1 MSILWVGILLG
12 TGFSAGLVGG
22 LLGIGGCSII
32 LPILI
37 FVFNYSEPIAIGT
50 TITAVIITATSGAI
64 AHIRLKNVD
73 HKTSGI
79 VNLTGSIGA
88 AIGSIILF
96 WIMDQLW
103 LLDVI
108 LGLAF
113 IYTSIRMMYEGALK
127 RGPGLAKSSKTGSL
141 DAKVVP
147 GSSWLKAVLGL
158 GVGVITGI
166 VGLGGGYMLM
176 PLYIY
181 VLHSPVKIAVGTS
194 LESFIGQAVVSSGFK
209 LCQGIVDILAA
220 ICLGVGT
227 AIGAQV
233 GARLVPKVP
242 AWFIK
247 ALFGAVFFVVSVKFL
262 CKGLGI
268 PFF

>member
-1 MSILWVGILLG
+1 MLLWASILLG
-12 TGFSAGLVGG
+12 TGLLAGLVGG

-32 LPILI
+32 LPVLI
-37 FVFNYSEPIAIGT
+37 FIYNYSEPVAIGT
-50 TITAVIITATSGAI
+50 TITAVIITAASGAI
-64 AHIRLKNVD
+64 AHIRIKNVD
-73 HKTSGI
+73 HKTSAI
-79 VNLTGSIGA
+79 INVAGSLGA
-88 AIGSIILF
+88 ALGSIILVY
-96 WIMDQLW
+96 IMGQLW

-113 IYTSIRMMYEGALK
+113 IYTSVRMIYEGALRK
-127 RGPGLAKSSKTGSL
+127 GPGLAKGSKTSL
-141 DAKVVP
+141 PEAKVVP
-147 GSSWLKAVLGL
+147 GSSWVKAILGF

-209 LCQGIVDILAA
+209 LYQGIVDIMAA

-227 AIGAQV
+227 AIGAQI

-242 AWFIK
+242 AWSIK
-247 ALFGAVFFVVSVKFL
+247 ALFGIIFLVVSIKFL

-268 PFF
+268 PFM